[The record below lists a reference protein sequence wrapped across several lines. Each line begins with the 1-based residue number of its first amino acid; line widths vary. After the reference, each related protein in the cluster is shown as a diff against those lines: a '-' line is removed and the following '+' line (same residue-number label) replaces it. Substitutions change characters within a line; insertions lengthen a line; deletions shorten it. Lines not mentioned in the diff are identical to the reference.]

1 MHHILKK
8 GESIM
13 NFLKRKHLESDT
25 ECRKVVE
32 AATDYW
38 IDAIKNADKNQI
50 SYEMGDGVISLTD
63 NNLEVIRFNLSN
75 FIYKL
80 YPTKGDYIMLWTSN
94 GEYFERVGVDPILKS
109 SMLKSKISVTA
120 LPSNLT
126 MWIYSDEIEVEKD
139 FQHFSIYKK
148 EKQR

>member
-1 MHHILKK
+1 
-8 GESIM
+8 M

-75 FIYKL
+75 SIYKL

-94 GEYFERVGVDPILKS
+94 GEYFERVGVDPILKDC
-109 SMLKSKISVTA
+109 MKKSELSEMV

-126 MWIYSDEIEVEKD
+126 MWIYPHRVDVEEN
-139 FQHFSIYKK
+139 FQFISIYKK